1 MKMRI
6 LFVCMGNIC
15 RSPSAEAVF
24 RFMAGDRPI
33 EVDSAGTE
41 DFHTGDPPSARAVE
55 EGAKRGYDLT
65 PLRARQIVRDDFG
78 RFDLIVVMDEENRA
92 HVEALRPLGDET
104 PVRLFMEFVPD
115 PPMRQVPDPYYSGDY
130 EGALDLIEMASHH
143 LLRRLDRLSDG

>member
-24 RFMAGDRPI
+24 RDMAGDRPI

-41 DFHTGDPPSARAVE
+41 DFHAGEPPSARAVE
-55 EGAKRGYDLT
+55 AGEKRGYDLSS
-65 PLRARQIVRDDFG
+65 LRARQIARGDFAN
-78 RFDLIVVMDEENRA
+78 FDLIVVMDEENLRY
-92 HVEALRPLGDET
+92 VEELRPLGDET
-104 PVRLFMEFVPD
+104 PVRLFMDFVPD
-115 PPMRQVPDPYYSGDY
+115 PPTRKVPDPYYSGDY

-143 LLRRLDRLSDG
+143 LLRRLDALSEG

>member
-24 RFMAGDRPI
+24 RQMAGDRPI

-41 DFHTGDPPSARAVE
+41 DFHVGEPPSRRAVE
-55 EGAKRGYDLT
+55 EGARRGYDLNAI
-65 PLRARQIVRDDFG
+65 RARQVERKDFEH
-78 RFDLIVVMDEENRA
+78 FDLIIVMDEENRKE
-92 HVEALRPLGDET
+92 VEAHRPLGDET

-115 PPMRQVPDPYYSGDY
+115 PPMRIVPDPYYSGDY

-143 LLRRLDRLSDG
+143 LLRRLDALADA